1 MEINRRAALT
11 LAGGTLLT
19 SFLSLRR
26 GLAAGVGAGAPDLLR
41 ARKPDEAMLLLS
53 GRTGP
58 DTYAAVALDGG
69 GAERWRHVMPGR
81 AHGVHWRP
89 NHPQAVV
96 VARRPGFWME
106 VLDAHDGSVLATMEP
121 PAGRHFQGHAD
132 FLSDGR
138 LVTTENAYDEKRA
151 VLGLWEITAGGQ
163 PIRVAEWDAGGVGA
177 HDVLVNTDGSVLWV
191 AIGGILTHPDMG
203 RTKLNLPTMTPALV
217 ELDAKTG
224 EIRRTTRLDPSLH
237 QLGIRHL
244 AMAPDG
250 SLCAALQYE
259 GPAEDYPPLA
269 MVVRPDGTPM
279 LLDMPRDMTV
289 RCRNYTGDVA
299 VNAEGSVMA
308 LSCPRGNA
316 VLLWDPRDGRYLG
329 HREAPDLCAL
339 GTLSDGRLVGAG
351 GDGAVRLLETAEVF
365 KSYDPLVNR
374 WDNHLAAGLG

>member
-11 LAGGTLLT
+11 LAGGAFLT
-19 SFLSLRR
+19 SLLSPRR
-26 GLAAGVGAGAPDLLR
+26 GSAAGLGIGASEGLR
-41 ARKPDEAMLLLS
+41 ANTRDQETLLLS
-53 GRTGP
+53 GRIGP
-58 DTYAAVALDGG
+58 DSYAAVALDANGV
-69 GAERWRHVMPGR
+69 ERWRHVMPGR

-89 NHPQAVV
+89 DHPQAVV

-106 VLDAHDGSVLATMEP
+106 VLDGHDGSVLATMEP

-132 FLSDGR
+132 FLADGR

-151 VLGLWEITAGGQ
+151 VLGLWEITPEGQ

-203 RTKLNLPTMTPALV
+203 RTKLNLPTMNPALV
-217 ELDAKTG
+217 ELDATTG
-224 EIRRTTRLDPSLH
+224 DVRRITRLDPSLH

-244 AMAPDG
+244 AEAPDG

-259 GPAEDYPPLA
+259 GPAEDYPSLA

-279 LLDMPRDMTV
+279 LLDMPQDMTV

-329 HREAPDLCAL
+329 HRETPDLCAL
-339 GTLSDGRLVGAG
+339 GTLPDGRVVGAG
-351 GDGAVRLLETAEVF
+351 GDGAVRFLETAEIL
-365 KSYDPLVNR
+365 KSYDPLVSR